1 MKLDD
6 LVYLAKAGY
15 NKEEITALLKDEPA
29 APDTPAAPAAPDTPA
44 APAAPATPGMS
55 EVDFL
60 RKQVQDLQAL
70 NLMFASGKTPAQ
82 PESEQ
87 DIMRL
92 LMNGKE

>member
-15 NKEEITALLKDEPA
+15 NKEEITALLKDE
-29 APDTPAAPAAPDTPA
+29 PAAPDTPA

>member
-6 LVYLAKAGY
+6 LVYLARAGY
-15 NKEEITALLKDEPA
+15 NKEEIAAFLKEESATPATPAEPA
-29 APDTPAAPAAPDTPA
+29 E
-44 APAAPATPGMS
+44 PAAPATPAAPGMS

>member
-1 MKLDD
+1 MKIDD

-15 NKEEITALLKDEPA
+15 NKEEITALLKDELTAPA
-29 APDTPAAPAAPDTPA
+29 TPATPAAPATSATPA
-44 APAAPATPGMS
+44 GLGMS

-60 RKQVQDLQAL
+60 RKQVQDLQTL
-70 NLMFASGKTPAQ
+70 NLLYASGRTPAQ
-82 PESEQ
+82 QESEQ